1 MIPDFD
7 ERGYL
12 PPGIHLAAIEE
23 VALRF
28 GTQSELRRVQ
38 TESLR
43 WLVELARAA
52 GVRRLIL
59 NGSYTT
65 DIAEPNDVDC
75 VLLIRPD
82 FLPDSVAEA
91 EIRQGIPFLDIY
103 LVESPDFAFYV
114 ETFYATDRFF
124 TPKGMVE
131 VVL

>member
-7 ERGYL
+7 EQGYL
-12 PPGIHLAAIEE
+12 PPGIHTATIEE

-43 WLVELARAA
+43 WLMDLARAA
-52 GVRRLIL
+52 GVQRLIL

-65 DIAEPNDVDC
+65 DTVEPNDVDC
-75 VLLIRPD
+75 VLLIAPD
-82 FLPDSVAEA
+82 FSPDSVAQD
-91 EIRQGIPFLDIY
+91 EIRQGIPFLDIQ
-103 LVESPDFAFYV
+103 LVETLDFAFYV
-114 ETFYATDRFF
+114 ERLYATDRFF
-124 TPKGMVE
+124 APKGMVE